1 MGLQKQGSRKMGDW
15 EERRRG
21 SPSQD
26 VIKEK
31 TFFLIKNDWSKKT
44 TQFYEPEV
52 T

>member
-1 MGLQKQGSRKMGDW
+1 MGNW

-31 TFFLIKNDWSKKT
+31 TIFLIKKMTGARKPLNFMNQK
-44 TQFYEPEV
+44 
-52 T
+52 